1 MGKKFAVEGKVVDT
15 QTGNGIKGLRVEAW
29 DKDLVFD
36 DALGN
41 ALTDDS
47 GAFNIAY
54 RESSFSDRY
63 SEKQPDIF
71 FKVYLAEKLLE
82 TTEDAL
88 IHNASRYE
96 KQVEIPIR
104 FYEKEK
110 EEINTYELSGKL
122 LSKETI
128 DYSKAKMTVQAFVGE
143 REIAS
148 ADVEE
153 NGAYKLA
160 FADKKLLSAVELR
173 VIPKLLATPRYHK
186 APGLGL
192 KKTMGGSY
200 FRKKENEKVYKA
212 QYSMQIPYPFIEF
225 LWKIT
230 KAYHMHGAV
239 YATTFQDV
247 GGVPTPIGIQ
257 PVPGA
262 KIEFFEADKPF
273 LWLFGTEPTISESY
287 LGEAFTGPDGSYDFT
302 FDFTYNPWFLFYLFN
317 DTVPD
322 VRARISQFTDGAWT
336 QVYEGPVD
344 WNIAEDF
351 NRSYFIP
358 EEEVIPEPVSE
369 AKPLVG
375 FRYISC
381 GLLPVDNTRIKKGYA
396 TAESGDPARIAGVSH
411 QPFCGRLRL
420 FGLFAESDNVQ
431 TYKVQLAEANED
443 GPTGSWTDVTDP
455 LHNRKW
461 DDTNKK
467 WLFNVLGPDPL
478 TGRYKNIDIEP
489 EYDWHEHALKV
500 TWYSANVANGYYAIR
515 VIGYNAA
522 DAEVGIFY
530 MPVVRIDNTRP
541 DASLDIISPAVSEC
555 GYMTLDSTRNIAF
568 KVTAHDSEG
577 HMLRYHISCSRG
589 KHPQAAGSKIQ
600 TSRPDPNTNWTG
612 ESNHSDVYHV
622 NPLPSELA
630 DCPSVAYNAELHVYG
645 ASTDGYNVT
654 PGSQHAKREMNL
666 IVSE

>member
-1 MGKKFAVEGKVVDT
+1 MSEKFVVGGKVVDT
-15 QTGNGIKGLRVEAW
+15 HTGNGIKGLRIEAW

-41 ALTDDS
+41 ALTDEK
-47 GAFNIAY
+47 GLFNIAY
-54 RESSFSDRY
+54 RESAFSDRY
-63 SEKQPDIF
+63 SEKQPDIY
-71 FKVYLAEKLLE
+71 FKVFLAEKLLE
-82 TTEDAL
+82 TTSNAL

-104 FYEKEK
+104 FNEKENK
-110 EEINTYELSGKL
+110 AVNSYEVSGKI

-128 DYSKAKMTVQAFVGE
+128 DFKKTKMTVQAFIGE
-143 REIAS
+143 KEIAS
-148 ADVEE
+148 ADVDEK
-153 NGAYKLA
+153 GAYKLA
-160 FADKKLLSAVELR
+160 FANKKHLPAVELR
-173 VIPKLLATPRYHK
+173 VVPKLLATPRYHK
-186 APGLGL
+186 VPGLGI
-192 KKTMGGSY
+192 KKIMGGSH
-200 FRKKENEKVYKA
+200 FKMMKKETSYKA
-212 QYSMQIPYPFIEF
+212 QYELQIPLPFLDF
-225 LWKIT
+225 LMKIT

-247 GGVPTPIGIQ
+247 GGIPTPIGIQ

-262 KIEFFEADKPF
+262 KIEFFEADTPF
-273 LWLFGTEPTISESY
+273 FWLFGTEPAVTESY

-302 FDFTYNPWFLFYLFN
+302 FNFSYNPWFLFYLFN
-317 DTVPD
+317 DKVPD
-322 VRARISQFTDGAWT
+322 VRARISQFVDGTWT

-344 WNIAEDF
+344 WNIAENF

-358 EEEVIPEPVSE
+358 EEEVIPGPVSE

-381 GLLPVDNTRIKKGYA
+381 GLLPIDNTRIQKGYA
-396 TAESGDPARIAGVSH
+396 TAESGDPARIAGISH

-443 GPTGSWTDVTDP
+443 GPTGAWNDITDP

-461 DDTNKK
+461 DDTDKK
-467 WLFNVLGPDPL
+467 WLVNVLGPDPA

-489 EYDWHEHALKV
+489 EYDWHEHSLKA

-515 VIGYNAA
+515 VIGYKA
-522 DAEVGIFY
+522 DDTIAGTFY
-530 MPVVRIDNTRP
+530 MPVLRIDNTRP

-555 GYMTLDSTRNIAF
+555 GYMTLGSSRDIAF
-568 KVTAHDSEG
+568 RVTAHDAEG

-589 KHPQAAGSKIQ
+589 KHPQTAGSNVQ
-600 TSRPDPNTNWTG
+600 ASRPDPNANWTG
-612 ESNHSDVYHV
+612 ETNHSDVFHV

-630 DCPSVAYNAELHVYG
+630 ACPSIAYNAELHVYG

-654 PGSQHAKREMNL
+654 PGSQYAKREMNL